1 MCRLHFIINRSV
13 CGFCTLCG
21 QFQYYVSI
29 LKVILKVHNA
39 WCTLRC
45 KGARHG
51 KLIILSGLSAFS
63 GQRSRTAPFSQT
75 VCTFFLNGLRP
86 ALLFPKLR
94 SFISA
99 TWCARSPLHTSPC
112 LLLYEPPDKTDIN
125 ALTYSLK
132 SAKKSQRRY
141 CSLSYKT

>member
-1 MCRLHFIINRSV
+1 MCRLHFVINRSV

-21 QFQYYVSI
+21 QFQFYI
-29 LKVILKVHNA
+29 NTFKVILKVHNA

-51 KLIILSGLSAFS
+51 KSKFFQDCPLFPDKGVGRRRLPKG
-63 GQRSRTAPFSQT
+63 RTAPFSQT
-75 VCTFFLNGLRP
+75 VCAVFLNGLRP
-86 ALLFPKLR
+86 ALFFPKLL
-94 SFISA
+94 SFIRT

-112 LLLYEPPDKTDIN
+112 LSLYEPPDKTDIN

-132 SAKKSQRRY
+132 TAKKTQR
-141 CSLSYKT
+141 